1 MPDARLRF
9 GTDYYAVDFD
19 QYADTV
25 QVGDEIGLD
34 VIGHGDSQSL
44 WQELYVSLTVAALN
58 STRARIG
65 PLVTNPVT
73 RHPTVTAAAMAS
85 LQKLSGGRAIVGIG
99 GGDSAVL
106 NIGER
111 PAPIDEVA
119 EYVTTVRQLTAGRP
133 AQYHGKRVHVQW
145 ADRPVPVFMAAEGP
159 RKLRLAGAIADGAVV
174 SNGVT
179 REVVQDTIRL
189 VAEGARSAGRSPE
202 DVEIWWL
209 VNFAFAADEPSGVE
223 SLTWLLAAAADHVF
237 RFSLNGKHVPQEHVE
252 GVRALMANYSHD
264 RHALVNENP
273 NGKLVD
279 ELGLRDWLARRFA
292 ITGSPEHCVERI
304 REVAGYGATNLLVT
318 QLVPDQ
324 IAFLHRLREQVLD
337 PLGVSR
343 G

>member
-1 MPDARLRF
+1 MSEPKLRF

-19 QYADTV
+19 HYAQTV
-25 QVGDEIGLD
+25 RVGDEIGLEL
-34 VIGHGDSQSL
+34 IGHGDSQSL
-44 WQELYVSLTVAALN
+44 WHEVYVALTVAALN

-73 RHPTVTAAAMAS
+73 RHPAVTAAALAS
-85 LQKLSGGRAIVGIG
+85 LQKLTGGRAVVGIG

-106 NIGER
+106 NISER
-111 PAPIDEVA
+111 PAPIDAVA
-119 EYVTTVRQLTAGRP
+119 EYVRAVRDLTAGHP
-133 AQYHGKRVHVQW
+133 ATYRGKQMRLQW

-159 RKLRLAGAIADGAVV
+159 RKLRLAGAIADGVIV

-179 REVVQDTIRL
+179 REVVRDTIRL
-189 VAEGARSAGRSPE
+189 VAEGARSAGRSPDE
-202 DVEIWWL
+202 IEIWWL
-209 VNFAFAADEPSGVE
+209 VNFAFAADEPTGIE

-237 RFSLNGKHVPQEHVE
+237 RFSLEGKHVPADHLD
-252 GVRALMANYSHD
+252 GVHELMARYSHD
-264 RHALVNENP
+264 RHALADANP
-273 NGKLVD
+273 NGALVD
-279 ELGLRDWLARRFA
+279 QLGLRDWLARRFA
-292 ITGSPEHCVERI
+292 ITGSPAHCVERI

-324 IAFLHRLREQVLD
+324 VGFLHRFREQVLD

>member
-1 MPDARLRF
+1 MAETRLHF
-9 GTDYYAVDFD
+9 GTDYYAVDFE
-19 QYADTV
+19 QYAHTV
-25 QVGDEIGLD
+25 RVGDDIGLEL
-34 VIGHGDSQSL
+34 IGHGDSQSL
-44 WQELYVSLTVAALN
+44 WHELYVSLTVAALH

-73 RHPTVTAAAMAS
+73 RHPAVTAAALAS
-85 LQKLSGGRAIVGIG
+85 LQQLSGGRVVVGIG

-111 PAPIDEVA
+111 PASIDEVA
-119 EYVTTVRQLTAGRP
+119 EYVTAVRELTAGRS
-133 AQYHGKRVHVQW
+133 AVYRGKQLRMPW

-159 RKLRLAGAIADGAVV
+159 RKLRLAGAIADGVVV

-189 VAEGARSAGRSPE
+189 VAEGARSAGRSPA

-209 VNFAFAADEPSGVE
+209 VNFAFAQDEPTGIE

-237 RFSLNGKHVPQEHVE
+237 RFGLAGKHVPPEHAE
-252 GVRALMANYSHD
+252 GVRALMAHYSHE
-264 RHALVNENP
+264 RHALVDDNP

-279 ELGLRDWLARRFA
+279 ELGLRDWLAERFA
-292 ITGSPEHCVERI
+292 ITGTPEHCVDRV
-304 REVAGYGATNLLVT
+304 REVAGYGATNLLV
-318 QLVPDQ
+318 PDQ
-324 IAFLHRLREQVLD
+324 IEFLQRLRERVLD
-337 PLGVSR
+337 PLGVTR

>member
-1 MPDARLRF
+1 MSDARLRF

-19 QYADTV
+19 HYAHTV
-25 QVGDEIGLD
+25 RVGDEIGLEL
-34 VIGHGDSQSL
+34 IGHGDSQSL

-58 STRARIG
+58 STRARFG

-73 RHPTVTAAAMAS
+73 RHPAVTAAAMAS

-106 NIGER
+106 NIGRR

-119 EYVTTVRQLTAGRP
+119 EYVTTVRELAAGRP
-133 AQYHGKRVHVQW
+133 AIYHGQTMRVQW

-159 RKLRLAGAIADGAVV
+159 RKLRLAGALADGVVV

-189 VAEGARSAGRSPE
+189 VAEGARSAGRSPDE
-202 DVEIWWL
+202 VEIWWL
-209 VNFAFAADEPSGVE
+209 VNFAFAPDEPSGVE
-223 SLTWLLAAAADHVF
+223 SLTSLLAAAADHVF
-237 RFSLNGKHVPQEHVE
+237 RFSLHGKRVPPEHVD
-252 GVRALMANYSHD
+252 GVRELMANYSHD
-264 RHALVNENP
+264 RHALVDDNP
-273 NGKLVD
+273 NGTLIG

-324 IAFLHRLREQVLD
+324 IEFMHRLREEVLD

-343 G
+343 A